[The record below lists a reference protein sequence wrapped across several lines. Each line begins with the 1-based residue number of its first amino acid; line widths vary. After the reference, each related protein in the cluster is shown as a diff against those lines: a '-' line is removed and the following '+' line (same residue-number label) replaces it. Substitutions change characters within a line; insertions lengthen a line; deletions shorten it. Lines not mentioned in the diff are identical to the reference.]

1 MQEIGNYIK
10 IVEDYK
16 KYTADQGVANKTI
29 KHGDDLQKLNKITFS
44 NFLASLQAPFT
55 SVAGE
60 IKGRLMVA

>member
-29 KHGDDLQKLNKITFS
+29 KYGDDLQKLSKIIFW
-44 NFLASLQAPFT
+44 NFLPSFQAPST
-55 SVAGE
+55 SAVCE
-60 IKGRLMVA
+60 IKNAS